1 MYKKISTFFFIG
13 FLILAITA
21 QASHLSDTLPGNTG
35 KYIWL
40 DLRWGYVGDLKG
52 TGIQFPATSLGV
64 GGNYQV
70 RSVLYTLRLN
80 YNMEM
85 IQAADAPPGTHIWDL
100 GILAGK
106 NFTGGRDGMR
116 KITLSGGL
124 GMIWASKYVGTGI
137 YTYMKEH
144 ISSLGF
150 IVELKIFWTFD
161 FMGVG
166 FGAIA
171 NINPDIHYF
180 GGIVYIPIGSFK

>member
-1 MYKKISTFFFIG
+1 
-13 FLILAITA
+13 
-21 QASHLSDTLPGNTG
+21 
-35 KYIWL
+35 
-40 DLRWGYVGDLKG
+40 
-52 TGIQFPATSLGV
+52 
-64 GGNYQV
+64 
-70 RSVLYTLRLN
+70 
-80 YNMEM
+80 
-85 IQAADAPPGTHIWDL
+85 
-100 GILAGK
+100 
-106 NFTGGRDGMR
+106 MR